1 VKLTPVLAFVLWGC
15 LLTAPGCGD
24 VSPKRPSTEGEV
36 RHPSNEMNP
45 PSKPVDPEPS
55 GPRKRLAARRA
66 PPRAARLAPAY
77 EDPRRIPSGIDYAEM
92 VRRFGP
98 PSIVVTDSP
107 TRTTYSYAKLRTQVQ
122 VEVQNGRVV
131 SVAAINTGF

>member
-1 VKLTPVLAFVLWGC
+1 MKFVALVLAFLMVG
-15 LLTAPGCGD
+15 AGCGT
-24 VSPKRPSTEGEV
+24 VRPKKPVDEGEI

-45 PSKPVDPEPS
+45 PGKPAEPEPK
-55 GPRKRLAARRA
+55 GPRKLVAARRVSGKPA
-66 PPRAARLAPAY
+66 SRASSY
-77 EDPRRIPSGIDYAEM
+77 EDPRRIPAGIDYAEM

-98 PSIVVTDSP
+98 PSMRVTDSP
-107 TRTTYSYAKLRTQVQ
+107 TRTTYSYSKLKTQVQ